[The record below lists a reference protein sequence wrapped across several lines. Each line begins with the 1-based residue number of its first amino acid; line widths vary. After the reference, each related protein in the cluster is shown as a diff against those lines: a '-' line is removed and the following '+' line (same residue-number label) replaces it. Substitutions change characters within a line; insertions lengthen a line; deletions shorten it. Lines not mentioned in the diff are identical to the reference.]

1 MGGWVGVRW
10 ERREGAVG
18 AVVAM
23 WGAGRLVWF
32 RGEVLLVL
40 LGRLIGGSE
49 VGGREVSLVS
59 REVLLVPCGRFMVL
73 RARAFGSLSAFFG
86 SLGAVLV
93 LWGA

>member
-18 AVVAM
+18 AVGAR

-40 LGRLIGGSE
+40 LGRFIGGSE
-49 VGGREVSLVS
+49 VGGREVSLVP